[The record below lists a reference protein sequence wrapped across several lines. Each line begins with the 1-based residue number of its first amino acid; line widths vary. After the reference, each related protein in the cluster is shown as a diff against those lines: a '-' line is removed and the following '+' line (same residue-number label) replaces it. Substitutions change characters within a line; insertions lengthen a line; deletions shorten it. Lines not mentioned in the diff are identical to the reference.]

1 MSGNHVT
8 PASQVSVPDATGCID
23 THCHLEM
30 LDDAEVALAAA
41 RAAGVAA
48 VIAIG
53 IDLESSRRAV
63 SYAESHDDVFATVG
77 MHPHDSR
84 KLDEGL
90 LTKMEKLASS
100 ERVRAIGECGLDYY
114 RDRAPRDVQQRALI
128 MQFGLARQLDLPIVV
143 HVRDAEEDA
152 MTLLREFAAGL
163 TVILHC
169 FSLTADIA
177 ECNERGYY
185 ASFAGNLTYKSAGD
199 LRAAAALVREDRLL
213 IETDAPFLTPMPY
226 RGKDNRP
233 AWIGYTAAIL
243 AECRGW
249 DIPRVTAVTA
259 VNARRAFGL
268 VEPG

>member
-1 MSGNHVT
+1 MSGTDVT
-8 PASQVSVPDATGCID
+8 PTPQVPVPDATGCID

-41 RAAGVAA
+41 RSAGVAA

-63 SYAESHDDVFATVG
+63 GYAETHDDVFATVG

-84 KLDEGL
+84 KLDENL
-90 LTKMEKLASS
+90 LTKMEKLAGSD
-100 ERVRAIGECGLDYY
+100 RVRAIGECGLDYY
-114 RDRAPRDVQQRALI
+114 RDRAPRDVQQRAFI
-128 MQFGLARQLDLPIVV
+128 MQIGLARQLDLPIVV
-143 HVRDAEEDA
+143 HVREAEEDA
-152 MTLLREFAAGL
+152 MTLLGEFAEGL
-163 TVILHC
+163 TVIMHC

-185 ASFAGNLTYKSAGD
+185 ASFAGNLTYKNADD

-226 RGKDNRP
+226 RGKDNQP
-233 AWIGYTAAIL
+233 AWIGYTAAML
-243 AECRGW
+243 AEARGW
-249 DIPRVTAVTA
+249 DMARVMAVTTA
-259 VNARRAFGL
+259 NARRAFGL
-268 VEPG
+268 GEPG